1 MALEGDGAAKK
12 GRKEGRHE
20 GIKEGEGDG
29 TPKKAD
35 VKRSDALFVT
45 FYFTCPCAAA
55 GEAELMRDLY
65 W

>member
-45 FYFTCPCAAA
+45 F
-55 GEAELMRDLY
+55 
-65 W
+65 